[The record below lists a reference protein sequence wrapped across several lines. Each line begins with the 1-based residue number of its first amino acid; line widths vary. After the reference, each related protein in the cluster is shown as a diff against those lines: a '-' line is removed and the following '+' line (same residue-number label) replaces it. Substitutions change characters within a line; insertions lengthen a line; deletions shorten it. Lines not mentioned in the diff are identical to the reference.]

1 MFLNNN
7 FNQKI
12 EKSILL
18 NSSLTD
24 WFTKNQETMAY
35 FELTHMGCLQFED
48 SSMASNDIRVLGRM
62 ANAALTWLEGEFP
75 LTQEER
81 ASKASQSIAKIYE
94 SEKEGLSEIA
104 QDLYSINIEDLEKAE
119 TQEVENRKVLS
130 KHNGIKNRRPGKG
143 HRRH

>member
-7 FNQKI
+7 FDQKI
-12 EKSILL
+12 EKTILL
-18 NSSLTD
+18 NKPLTD
-24 WFTKNQETMAY
+24 WFTKNQKTMAY
-35 FELTHMGCLQFED
+35 YELTHMGCLHFED
-48 SSMASNDIRVLGRM
+48 NSMASNDIRTLGRM

-81 ASKASQSIAKIYE
+81 ASKASQSIAEIYE

-104 QDLYSINIEDLEKAE
+104 QDLYSINVEGLEKDE
-119 TQEVENRKVLS
+119 TQEIIMKKVLS
-130 KHNGIKNRRPGKG
+130 NHNGIKNRRPGKG